1 MIALEAK
8 MRSDLI
14 AAGMIHR
21 WLSANAS
28 ELLDGWGFERSEELD
43 GFLERV
49 NGIMPGID
57 AQFTSQGAVARTAIE
72 LWNLQ
77 DVVLLGGGMPTPLTP
92 KPPQI
97 LYYTDLSPEVV
108 NEVGQMGYNTRVAD
122 VKNIEDLK
130 NLTTARTALATG
142 LFHFLDDETAG
153 LVLDNLAEAGFH
165 TLVFNNM
172 GTNIPEDLIV
182 NWTKLGYKLI
192 ARAPEDVPRILRSGW
207 RMNDILTMPEFFRHN
222 QQIGPK
228 LMELSSIYHVYR
240 LVRD

>member
-1 MIALEAK
+1 

-21 WLSANAS
+21 WLSAHAPD
-28 ELLDGWGFERSEELD
+28 LIDGWGFVRTDELN

-57 AQFTSQGAVARTAIE
+57 AQFASQGAVARTAIE
-72 LWNLQ
+72 LWGLK

-92 KPPQI
+92 KPEQI
-97 LYYTDLSPEVV
+97 RYYTDLSPEVM
-108 NEVGQMGYNTRVAD
+108 NEVSHMGFNTRVAD
-122 VKNIEDLK
+122 VKKVDDLK
-130 NLTTARTALATG
+130 TLTGAQTALATG
-142 LFHFLDDETAG
+142 LFHFLDDEAASQ
-153 LVLDNLAEAGFH
+153 VLTNLAEAGFH

-172 GTNIPEDLIV
+172 GTNVPEDLLV

-207 RMNDILTMPEFFRHN
+207 RIVDSLTMPQFFQHN

-228 LMELSSIYHVYR
+228 LIQLDSIYHVFR